1 MNIAIPCEEAKGTL
15 FRLNRSRS
23 RWKVPP
29 RTRFRPDM
37 KSLAKEELKKFT
49 GGEGV
54 GKAAGLLKG
63 LLGGK
68 KQ

>member
-1 MNIAIPCEEAKGTL
+1 VEGPATDP
-15 FRLNRSRS
+15 
-23 RWKVPP
+23 V
-29 RTRFRPDM
+29 FRPDM

-54 GKAAGLLKG
+54 GKAAGFLKG

>member
-1 MNIAIPCEEAKGTL
+1 LT
-15 FRLNRSRS
+15 
-23 RWKVPP
+23 P
-29 RTRFRPDM
+29 RRP
-37 KSLAKEELKKFT
+37 AEELKKFT

-54 GKAAGLLKG
+54 GKAAGFLKG